1 MVHAS
6 TARSNNTQ
14 SGRQNSGSV
23 ATCLDACSYCGNFV
37 PSCGSLAAVR
47 ECTLQ
52 SQLSSFSDHKR
63 LWQIAERIC
72 PIFEAVSLHSPQ
84 KEHRHQTEAAK
95 ISLCHPNSWHQMAMI
110 SLPWLLKHQTF
121 PVKTSSIP
129 RCSNF
134 PSAKRQCPSCSV
146 KLHLNISIVCNLSNL
161 SQWNISKRYR
171 DTPTTFIF
179 SSVRDKMPDR
189 WNRCGPRRTF
199 KARKSLWA
207 LPDFYGSKTV
217 VGLAR

>member
-1 MVHAS
+1 MKLARVSGERQPQRNSDTHMVHAS

-23 ATCLDACSYCGNFV
+23 AICLDACSYCGNFV

-84 KEHRHQTEAAK
+84 REHRHQTEAAK

-110 SLPWLLKHQTF
+110 SLPWLCKNQTF
-121 PVKTSSIP
+121 PVKTGSVP
-129 RCSNF
+129 RCKHVSTCTKTV
-134 PSAKRQCPSCSV
+134 SVSQCIYIYIY
-146 KLHLNISIVCNLSNL
+146 LLSNQPIL
-161 SQWNISKRYR
+161 SQSAILTRY
-171 DTPTTFIF
+171 TY
-179 SSVRDKMPDR
+179 S
-189 WNRCGPRRTF
+189 
-199 KARKSLWA
+199 
-207 LPDFYGSKTV
+207 
-217 VGLAR
+217 